1 MSFQIISDFNKI
13 FINFFLLISLICS
26 VSAAEIVKPK
36 PVEKLCL
43 DTLTEVA
50 RSLTCSSSPVFESI
64 YDTEG
69 SEQTTRSSEHGGIP
83 LDIESRLSNQESRIK
98 LQNQDGGQGD
108 LNSVLAA
115 FPGVFLDSEI
125 SPPLPNIRHG
135 ISSAF
140 HSINPAF
147 LSTPYTG

>member
-1 MSFQIISDFNKI
+1 M
-13 FINFFLLISLICS
+13 
-26 VSAAEIVKPK
+26 SAAETVKPK

-64 YDTEG
+64 HDREG
-69 SEQTTRSSEHGGIP
+69 SEQTTRSSEHEGIP
-83 LDIESRLSNQESRIK
+83 VDIESRLSNQASRIK
-98 LQNQDGGQGD
+98 LQNQNGEQDGGQDD
-108 LNSVLAA
+108 LNFGLAA

-125 SPPLPNIRHG
+125 SPPLPNIHHG

-140 HSINPAF
+140 HSINPTF
-147 LSTPYTG
+147 LGSTPYTG